1 MTPLRLVGN
10 LPLSPP
16 PVIST
21 DAPGVAP
28 VGSRCRPGDRR
39 QTVRLGGDP
48 SVTAFVA
55 AAADI
60 GLSAEQAVAIA
71 AEHHLVLADA
81 DALGLK
87 RSETRLLLCAVA
99 RRAQAKLPLSPSAAA
114 YLRELGRRSIS
125 RALARTPVAIA
136 FPARL
141 IERVPPS
148 VLVTTLDPAAISEA
162 LAWERA
168 AVLAGRTMTEWAM
181 FVLLASVGR

>member
-1 MTPLRLVGN
+1 MTGLRLVDS
-10 LPLSPP
+10 PPPSPP

-28 VGSRCRPGDRR
+28 AGSRCRPGDRR

-48 SVTAFVA
+48 SVAAFIV

-60 GLSAEQAVAIA
+60 GLGVEQAVAIA

-81 DALGLK
+81 DALDLPQ
-87 RSETRLLLCAVA
+87 SQTRLLLCAA
-99 RRAQAKLPLSPSAAA
+99 ACHAQAKLPLSPAAAA
-114 YLRELGRRSIS
+114 YLRELGTRSIS
-125 RALARTPVAIA
+125 RALGRTPVTVA

-148 VLVTTLDPAAISEA
+148 MLFTTLDPAAIPEA

-168 AVLAGRTMTEWAM
+168 AVLAGRTMNEWAM
-181 FVLLASVGR
+181 FALLASVAH